1 MIIKK
6 INKKLAAAILLALI
20 LCISAFLSACGPKS
34 SEPTQDPNSQATQAP
49 EANVTPEPQNF
60 GAFTVV
66 IPDNGKYNIA
76 TENDLVKQAIINDI
90 VKEKSILIDIN
101 VIAVDSTNYLE
112 QINSVLSSGQSV
124 EAIVDDYSTFDTYIN
139 IPGICLPIDELLT
152 AYGQNMLNTISS
164 DSWNAV
170 TRDGKVCAVPSAAIR
185 EKTAMYV
192 RQDMLNMMMGTEFSI
207 VTREEF
213 DAALI
218 AFSTL
223 KPSGITPLAVNYDQA
238 IDYMSYLRHSP
249 TSDFV
254 YEYGEYIMR
263 EQHRYFPDFLNMLRD
278 YYAKGYLPEDFFEIT
293 QEQITTLFTSG
304 LAMMYITEYN
314 DVDADYCKLLS
325 EDSNAEVQLV
335 TKPTHRRMAQ
345 VELSAEAP
353 VSEICMFTSYGQN
366 HSALMIYLDWL
377 VSDVENYETANLGVM
392 GTQLNFNNI
401 AHEYQLL
408 GNYEQMTDYYNSIF
422 GLGLS
427 NDALYWPVIPIN
439 GNEVQKKCKQLE
451 FDSYQ
456 HLTTASMVDEGTY
469 NLSAEG
475 QNALANYR
483 FNMNE
488 AVRRYVIGEISY
500 AEYMQYYENNEAIA
514 DIIIAELNTMEPNGT
529 RK

>member
-1 MIIKK
+1 MITKK
-6 INKKLAAAILLALI
+6 INKKLAASLLLALI
-20 LCISAFLSACGPKS
+20 LCMSALFSACGPKS
-34 SEPTQDPNSQATQAP
+34 SAPEQDPNSQATQAP

-76 TENDLVKQAIINDI
+76 TENELVEQAIVNDI
-90 VKEKSILIDIN
+90 VKEKSILLDIN
-101 VIAVDSTNYLE
+101 VLAVDSANYLD
-112 QINSVLSSGQSV
+112 QINSVISSGQSI
-124 EAIVDDYSTFDTYIN
+124 EGIVDDYSKFDTYAN
-139 IPGICLPIDELLT
+139 ISGLCLPIDEMLT
-152 AYGQNMLNTISS
+152 AYGQGLLNAIGSG
-164 DSWNAV
+164 SWNAV
-170 TRDGKVCAVPSAAIR
+170 TKDGKVCAVPSAAIR
-185 EKTAMYV
+185 ESTAMYV

-223 KPSGITPLAVNYDQA
+223 KSSDITPLAVNYDQA

-249 TSDFV
+249 TNDFV
-254 YEYGEYIMR
+254 FEYGEYIMR

-293 QEQITTLFTSG
+293 PEQITTLFTSG

-314 DVDADYCKLLS
+314 NVDTDYCKLLS
-325 EDSNAEVQLV
+325 EDSNAEVRLV

-345 VELSAEAP
+345 VELSAEVP
-353 VSEICMFTSYGQN
+353 VSDICMFTSYGQN

-392 GTQLNFNNI
+392 GTQINFNNI

-408 GNYEQMTDYYNSIF
+408 GDYEQKPDYYNSIL

-427 NDALYWPVIPIN
+427 NDALYWPVIPVN
-439 GNEVQKKCKQLE
+439 GDEIQKKCKQLE

-456 HLTTASMVDEGTY
+456 HLITASMVDEGTY
-469 NLSAEG
+469 NLSPEG

-483 FNMNE
+483 FNMND

-500 AEYMQYYENNEAIA
+500 AEYMQYYANNESIA
-514 DIIIAELNTMEPNGT
+514 DIIISELNTMAPNGT